1 MPVRRMIQVSDAERE
16 RLSVFVHRGK
26 ANARTL
32 VRAQILLKL
41 AAGWSDRAIVEAFE
55 INANTIG
62 NVRTRYLTGG
72 LDAVLNDKR
81 QERRRAA
88 LTGPQLAHLVAL
100 ACTPAPDGHDHWTLR
115 LLAGRLV
122 SLGYVTSISPE
133 TVRQALKKTS

>member
-1 MPVRRMIQVSDAERE
+1 MPIRRVIQVSDAERE

-41 AAGWSDRAIVEAFE
+41 AAGWSDRTIVEAFDVS
-55 INANTIG
+55 ANTIG
-62 NVRTRYLTGG
+62 NVRTRYLAGG
-72 LDAVLNDKR
+72 LDAVLTDQR

-88 LTGPQLAHLVAL
+88 LTGPQLAHLVAI
-100 ACTPAPDGHDHWTLR
+100 ACTPAPEGHDHWTLR

-122 SLGYVTSISPE
+122 ELGYVPAIAPE
-133 TVRQALKKTS
+133 TIRQALKKTS